1 MVSKDEEQPCDFYP
15 LMQFVHDLHK
25 PRIKYHDERAVDGEN
40 LTTDKEINLLHYNK
54 EPTGKKKIMNYK
66 NVK

>member
-1 MVSKDEEQPCDFYP
+1 
-15 LMQFVHDLHK
+15 MQFVHDLHK